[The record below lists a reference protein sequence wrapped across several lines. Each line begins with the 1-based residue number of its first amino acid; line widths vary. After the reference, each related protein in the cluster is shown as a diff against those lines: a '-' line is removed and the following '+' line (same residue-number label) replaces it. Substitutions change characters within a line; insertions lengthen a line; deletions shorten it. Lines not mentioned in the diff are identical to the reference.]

1 MTSIYSQRVEYEFFA
16 RGESDEVVERQAA
29 DKFFVD
35 IPDGTEGAELV
46 ITDTWG
52 GKARLRTAAQLFTQG
67 QHVV

>member
-1 MTSIYSQRVEYEFFA
+1 MTSICSQRVEYEFFA

-35 IPDGTEGAELV
+35 IPEGTEGAELV

-52 GKARLRTAAQLFTQG
+52 GELCSINAAQLFTQG
-67 QHVV
+67 QPVV